1 LDDNLQKQRQ
11 DLLKEMILRLHAGE
25 TVDDVK
31 GDFSRL
37 LRTVGASEL
46 ADIEQALISEGL
58 PALEVKRLCDVHV
71 AVFREGLDTQAP
83 PEGVP
88 GHPIH
93 TFRAE
98 NAAADKVLTALQLA
112 LEAVKAT
119 PGPAQ
124 LEQARQ
130 RLREM
135 REYEKHYLRK
145 ENILFPYLERHG
157 FSGPSSVMWAIH
169 DDIRAGWKAL
179 DNLLATGPGRDAA
192 GFNARLD
199 ATFNPLSTAI
209 REMFYK
215 EENILFPTSLQK
227 LDNEEWVHIRAQESE
242 IGYAYVQ
249 PSDQWPPKEADAP
262 EVIRQAQETVPM
274 PTVSE
279 PDGVVRRGFPLDTG
293 QLSLTQISLLLKHLP
308 IDVTYVDENDTVR
321 YYSEGKERIFPR
333 TPAVI
338 GRRVQQCHPP
348 ASLDRVQRILD
359 AFRSGRRSEA
369 EFWIDFQGRFTHI
382 RYFAIRDA
390 QGDYRGCLEVTQDVT
405 HIRTLQGQRRLLDD

>member
-11 DLLKEMILRLHAGE
+11 DLLKEMIRRLHAGE

-31 GDFSRL
+31 GDFNRL

-249 PSDQWPPKEADAP
+249 PGDQWPPKGADAP

-359 AFRSGRRSEA
+359 AFRSGHSSEA